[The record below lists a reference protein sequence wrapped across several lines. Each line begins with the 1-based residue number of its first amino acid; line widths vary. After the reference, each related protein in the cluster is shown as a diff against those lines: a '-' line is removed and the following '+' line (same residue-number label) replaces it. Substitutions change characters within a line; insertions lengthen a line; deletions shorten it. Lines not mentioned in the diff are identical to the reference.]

1 MAKSD
6 IKKISRLKV
15 INNIFTRK
23 KIIKGTLDKSVKT
36 PSTYKPNL
44 LAKELHPLTQHLKI
58 SKIEEENT
66 NVKTFTLI
74 PNILKG
80 TRKLAYFSAGQYIS
94 VNVRINNKLF
104 TRPFSLSS
112 SPKEALEGKY
122 KITIKRNDH
131 NLVSNY
137 VLDNWDIGSEIEV
150 SAPLGN
156 FTFER
161 LRDANTII
169 GIAGGSGI
177 TPFHSLAKSIAEG
190 DEDVKLILLY
200 GNKSKNDIL
209 FKDDFDKI
217 QCQTDKVKV
226 VYVLEQDDIEG
237 GEKGFISAELIKKY
251 APRKTEYSVFLCGPQ
266 GLYRYEEKELEKL
279 NIRRK
284 FIRFEIFGEYAL
296 TPEKEGELVGR
307 IQEQQVNVTIILH
320 GEKQTYLVKSDR
332 TLLSS
337 LEQLGIAPPSRCKSG
352 VCGWCRSKLLEG
364 EVYTPPS
371 TDGRRLADKENSFI
385 HPCAC
390 FPLTDITIEIPENNS
405 L

>member
-15 INNIFTRK
+15 IKNIFTRK
-23 KIIKGTLDKSVKT
+23 KVIKSAPDKSVKT
-36 PSTYKPNL
+36 PSGYKPNL
-44 LAKELHPLTQHLKI
+44 LAKELHPLKQHLKI
-58 SKIEEENT
+58 SKIEEENP
-66 NVKTFTLI
+66 NVKTYTLI

-80 TRKLAYFSAGQYIS
+80 TRGLTYFSAGQYIS
-94 VNVRINNKLF
+94 VSVTIKDQIY

-137 VLDNWDIGSEIEV
+137 ILDNWDIGSEIEA

-156 FTFER
+156 FTYER
-161 LRDANTII
+161 LRDAKTII

-190 DEDVKLILLY
+190 VEDVRLVLLY
-200 GNKSKNDIL
+200 GNKNKADIL
-209 FKDDFDKI
+209 FKEDFDSI
-217 QCQTDKVKV
+217 VSQTDKVKV
-226 VYVLEQDDIEG
+226 IYVLENEDIEG
-237 GEKGFISAELIKKY
+237 GERGFITSELIKKY
-251 APRKTEYSVFLCGPQ
+251 APINEEYSVFLCGPQ
-266 GLYRYEEKELEKL
+266 GLYRFAEKELEKL

-284 FIRFEIFGEYAL
+284 FIRYEIFGEYNL
-296 TPEKEGELVGR
+296 TQDNEGDVFEKT
-307 IQEQQVNVTIILH
+307 QDKQVNVTVILH
-320 GEKQTYLVKSDR
+320 GEKQTYTVNSCR

-337 LEQLGIAPPSRCKSG
+337 LERLGIAPPSRCKSG
-352 VCGWCRSKLLEG
+352 VCGWCRSKLVAG
-364 EVYTPPS
+364 EVYIPSS

-390 FPLTDITIEIPENNS
+390 FPLTDITIEIPSTNS